1 MLPYVKID
9 FANGAIGASEPM
21 DDGVTGLVCT
31 AVAVTQTVN
40 GETDNV
46 FALNTPYLI
55 TKLDELVSKGI
66 TSDSSDANATLYKA
80 VKEFYDEAP
89 DGSKLWIMGVADTVT
104 IADIVDKTK
113 DNAKKLLVA
122 ANGTIRTLAV
132 KIKDKSG
139 YTPTVTTGIDGTVRT
154 AITNAQSLAEWA
166 TETLFAPVMV
176 LLEGRHYTGNAETLK
191 SNPINTGNDNR
202 VGVVIGDTEVDP
214 KSNIDL
220 HGAAVG
226 LLAGRIASIPV
237 QRSVARVRTGSITT
251 TTMYIGNLPAESGN
265 PGTIND
271 CGFICPRTFVGKAGY
286 YWSDDKLAAE
296 ASDDYS
302 LIPRRRVADKAYR
315 ITYST
320 LINEVAEEISVTD
333 DGKIS
338 APVVKAIQTAVES
351 AIVNNMTSRG
361 NLGNDPSDPN
371 DMGVECYINPD
382 QNIVATSRLDV
393 QVRIKPHGY
402 SKYINVSLGFKVTQ

>member
-31 AVAVTQTVN
+31 AVAVTQTVD
-40 GETDNV
+40 GKQETT
-46 FALNTPYLI
+46 FALDTPYLI
-55 TKLDELVSKGI
+55 TKLDELVKKGV
-66 TSDSSDANATLYKA
+66 TSESSDVNTTLYKA

-89 DGSKLWIMGVADTVT
+89 EGSKLWIMGVADTVT

-122 ANGTIRTLAV
+122 ANGTIRILAV
-132 KIKDKSG
+132 KVKDKSG
-139 YTPTVTTGIDGTVRT
+139 YTPTVTTGIDGAVRT
-154 AITNAQSLAEWA
+154 AIVNAQGLAEWA

-176 LLEGRHYTGNAETLK
+176 LLEGRHYTGNTEALV
-191 SNPINTGNDNR
+191 SNPINNGDNNR
-202 VGVVIGDTEVDP
+202 VAVLIGDTVADS
-214 KSNIDL
+214 K
-220 HGAAVG
+220 GAAVG

-237 QRSVARVRTGSITT
+237 QRSVARVRTGSINA
-251 TTMYIGNLPAESGN
+251 TTMYIGSVASELGN
-265 PGTIND
+265 PETIND

-315 ITYST
+315 IAYTT
-320 LINEVAEEISVTD
+320 LVNEIAEEISVTD

-361 NLGNDPSDPN
+361 NLGNDPSNPN

-382 QNIVATSRLDV
+382 QNIIATSRLDV

>member
-21 DDGVTGLVCT
+21 DDGVTGLICT
-31 AVAVTQTVN
+31 AVAVTQTVD
-40 GETDNV
+40 GKQETT
-46 FALNTPYLI
+46 FALDTPYLI
-55 TKLDELVSKGI
+55 TKLDDLVKKGV
-66 TSDSSDANATLYKA
+66 TSESSDVNATLYKA

-89 DGSKLWIMGVADTVT
+89 EGSKLWIMGVTDTVT
-104 IADIVDKTK
+104 IADMVDKTK

-122 ANGTIRTLAV
+122 ANGTIRILAV
-132 KIKDKSG
+132 KVKDKSG
-139 YTPTVTTGIDGTVRT
+139 YTPTVTTGIDGAVRT
-154 AITNAQSLAEWA
+154 AIVNAQGLAEWA

-176 LLEGRHYTGNAETLK
+176 LLEGRHYTGTAETLVA
-191 SNPINTGNDNR
+191 NPINTGNNNR
-202 VGVVIGDTEVDP
+202 VGVVIGDTVADS
-214 KSNIDL
+214 K
-220 HGAAVG
+220 GAAVG

-237 QRSVARVRTGSITT
+237 QRSVARVRTGSIVA
-251 TTMYIGNLPAESGN
+251 TTMYIGGVAAELGN
-265 PGTIND
+265 PETIND
-271 CGFICPRTFVGKAGY
+271 CGFICPRTFVGKGGY
-286 YWSDDKLAAE
+286 FWSDDKLAAE

-361 NLGNDPSDPN
+361 NLGNDPSNPN

-382 QNIVATSRLDV
+382 QNIIATSRLDV

>member
-31 AVAVTQTVN
+31 AVAVTQTVD
-40 GETDNV
+40 GGTDNV

-55 TKLDELVSKGI
+55 TKLDDLVKKGV
-66 TSDSSDANATLYKA
+66 TSESSDVNATLYKA

-89 DGSKLWIMGVADTVT
+89 EGSKLWIMGVADTVT
-104 IADIVDKTK
+104 IDDIVDKTK

-122 ANGTIRTLAV
+122 ANGTIRILAV
-132 KIKDKSG
+132 KVKDKSG
-139 YTPTVTTGIDGTVRT
+139 YNPTVTTGIDGAVRT
-154 AITNAQSLAEWA
+154 AIVNAQGLAEWA

-176 LLEGRHYTGNAETLK
+176 LLEGRHYTGEAETLV
-191 SNPINTGNDNR
+191 SNPVNDGNNNR
-202 VGVVIGDTEVDP
+202 VAVLIGDTVKDS
-214 KSNIDL
+214 K
-220 HGAAVG
+220 GAAVG

-237 QRSVARVRTGSITT
+237 QRSVARVRTGSIVA
-251 TTMYIGNLPAESGN
+251 TTMYIGGVAAELGN
-265 PGTIND
+265 PETIND

-315 ITYST
+315 IAYTT
-320 LINEVAEEISVTD
+320 LVNEIAEEISVTD

-361 NLGNDPSDPN
+361 NLGNDPSNPN

-382 QNIVATSRLDV
+382 QNIIATSRLDV

>member
-1 MLPYVKID
+1 MLPNVKID

-40 GETDNV
+40 DKTENV

-66 TSDSSDANATLYKA
+66 TSGEEDANATLYKA

-104 IADIVDKTK
+104 LADIVDKTK

-132 KIKDKSG
+132 KIKDKSA
-139 YTPTVTTGIDGTVRT
+139 YTPTVTTGIDGSVRT

-166 TETLFAPVMV
+166 TETLFAPVMI
-176 LLEGRHYTGNAETLK
+176 LLEGRHYTGNAETLV
-191 SNPINTGNDNR
+191 SNPINTGNNNR
-202 VGVVIGDTEVDP
+202 VGVVIGDTVADS
-214 KSNIDL
+214 K
-220 HGAAVG
+220 GAAVG

-237 QRSVARVRTGSITT
+237 QRSIARVRTGSITAT
-251 TTMYIGNLPAESGN
+251 MMYIGSVAAELGN

-338 APVVKAIQTAVES
+338 AQIGRAHV
-351 AIVNNMTSRG
+351 
-361 NLGNDPSDPN
+361 
-371 DMGVECYINPD
+371 
-382 QNIVATSRLDV
+382 
-393 QVRIKPHGY
+393 
-402 SKYINVSLGFKVTQ
+402 

>member
-1 MLPYVKID
+1 MLPNVKID

-40 GETDNV
+40 GKTENV

-66 TSDSSDANATLYKA
+66 TSGEEDANATLYKA

-132 KIKDKSG
+132 KIKDKSA
-139 YTPTVTTGIDGTVRT
+139 YTPIVTTGIDGTVRT
-154 AITNAQSLAEWA
+154 AITNAQALAEWA

-176 LLEGRHYTGNAETLK
+176 LLEGRHYTGNAETLV
-191 SNPINTGNDNR
+191 SNPVNTGNNNR
-202 VGVVIGDTEVDP
+202 VGVVIGDTVADS
-214 KSNIDL
+214 K
-220 HGAAVG
+220 GAAVG

-237 QRSVARVRTGSITT
+237 QRSVARVRTGSIVA
-251 TTMYIGNLPAESGN
+251 TTMYIGGVAAELGN
-265 PGTIND
+265 PETIND
-271 CGFICPRTFVGKAGY
+271 CGFICPRTFVGKGGY
-286 YWSDDKLAAE
+286 FWSDDKLAAE

-315 ITYST
+315 ITYTT

>member
-31 AVAVTQTVN
+31 AVAVTQTVH

-351 AIVNNMTSRG
+351 AIVNNMTSIG

>member
-1 MLPYVKID
+1 MLPNVKID

-40 GETDNV
+40 DKTENV

-66 TSDSSDANATLYKA
+66 TSGEEDANATLYKA

-104 IADIVDKTK
+104 LADIVDKTK

-132 KIKDKSG
+132 KIKDKSA

-154 AITNAQSLAEWA
+154 AITNAQALAEWA

-176 LLEGRHYTGNAETLK
+176 LLEGRHYTGNAETLV
-191 SNPINTGNDNR
+191 SNPINTGNNNR
-202 VGVVIGDTEVDP
+202 VGVVIGDTVKDS
-214 KSNIDL
+214 K
-220 HGAAVG
+220 GAAVG

-237 QRSVARVRTGSITT
+237 QRSVARVRTGSIVA
-251 TTMYIGNLPAESGN
+251 TTMYIGGVAAELGN
-265 PGTIND
+265 PETIND
-271 CGFICPRTFVGKAGY
+271 CGFICPRTFVGKGGY
-286 YWSDDKLAAE
+286 FWSDDKLAAE

-315 ITYST
+315 ITYTT

>member
-31 AVAVTQTVN
+31 AVAVTQTVD
-40 GETDNV
+40 GGTDNV

-55 TKLDELVSKGI
+55 TKLDDLVKKGV
-66 TSDSSDANATLYKA
+66 TSESSDVNATLYKA

-89 DGSKLWIMGVADTVT
+89 EGSKLWIMGVADTVT

-132 KIKDKSG
+132 KIKDKSS
-139 YTPTVTTGIDGTVRT
+139 YTATTTTGIDGAVRT
-154 AITNAQSLAEWA
+154 AITNAQALAEWA

-176 LLEGRHYTGNAETLK
+176 LLEGRHYTDNAETLV
-191 SNPINTGNDNR
+191 SNPINNGDNNR
-202 VGVVIGDTEVDP
+202 VAVLIGDTVADS
-214 KSNIDL
+214 K
-220 HGAAVG
+220 GAAVG

-237 QRSVARVRTGSITT
+237 QRSVARVRTGSIVA
-251 TTMYIGNLPAESGN
+251 TTMYIGGVAAELGN
-265 PGTIND
+265 PETIND

-315 ITYST
+315 IAYTT
-320 LINEVAEEISVTD
+320 LVNEIAEEISVTD

-361 NLGNDPSDPN
+361 NLGNDPSNPN
-371 DMGVECYINPD
+371 DMGAECYINPD
-382 QNIVATSRLDV
+382 QNIIATSRLDV

>member
-40 GETDNV
+40 GKTENV

-66 TSDSSDANATLYKA
+66 TSGEEDANATLYKA

-132 KIKDKSG
+132 KIKDKSA
-139 YTPTVTTGIDGTVRT
+139 YTPTVTTGIDGAVRT

-166 TETLFAPVMV
+166 TATLFAPVMV
-176 LLEGRHYTGNAETLK
+176 LLEGRHYTGNAETLV

-202 VGVVIGDTEVDP
+202 VGVVIGDTVADS
-214 KSNIDL
+214 K
-220 HGAAVG
+220 GAAVG

-237 QRSVARVRTGSITT
+237 QRSIARVRTGSITAT
-251 TTMYIGNLPAESGN
+251 MMYIGSVAAELGN

-320 LINEVAEEISVTD
+320 LINEVAEEVSVTD

-393 QVRIKPHGY
+393 QLRIKPHGY
-402 SKYINVSLGFKVTQ
+402 SKYIEVSLGFKVAQN

>member
-1 MLPYVKID
+1 MLPNVKID

-40 GETDNV
+40 GKTENV

-66 TSDSSDANATLYKA
+66 TSDSSDSNATLYKA

-104 IADIVDKTK
+104 IADIVDKAK

-132 KIKDKSG
+132 KIKDKSA

-154 AITNAQSLAEWA
+154 AITNAQALAEWA

-176 LLEGRHYTGNAETLK
+176 LLEGRHYTGNAETLV
-191 SNPINTGNDNR
+191 SNPVNTGNNNR
-202 VGVVIGDTEVDP
+202 VGVVIGDTVADS
-214 KSNIDL
+214 K
-220 HGAAVG
+220 GAAVG

-237 QRSVARVRTGSITT
+237 QRSVARVRTGSIVA
-251 TTMYIGNLPAESGN
+251 TTMYIGGVAAELGN
-265 PGTIND
+265 PETIND
-271 CGFICPRTFVGKAGY
+271 CGFICPRTFVGKGGY
-286 YWSDDKLAAE
+286 FWSDDKLAAE

-315 ITYST
+315 ITYTT

>member
-1 MLPYVKID
+1 MLPNVKID

-31 AVAVTQTVN
+31 AVAVTQTVKDKT
-40 GETDNV
+40 ENV

-66 TSDSSDANATLYKA
+66 TSGEEDANATLYKA
-80 VKEFYDEAP
+80 VKEFYNEAP
-89 DGSKLWIMGVADTVT
+89 DGSKLWIMDVAYTVT
-104 IADIVDKTK
+104 LADIVDKTK

-132 KIKDKSG
+132 KIKDKSA

-154 AITNAQSLAEWA
+154 AITNAQALAEWA

-176 LLEGRHYTGNAETLK
+176 LLEGRHYTGNAETLV
-191 SNPINTGNDNR
+191 SNPINTGNNNR
-202 VGVVIGDTEVDP
+202 VGVVIGDTVKDS
-214 KSNIDL
+214 K
-220 HGAAVG
+220 GAAVG

-237 QRSVARVRTGSITT
+237 QRSVARVRTGSIVA
-251 TTMYIGNLPAESGN
+251 TTMYIGGVAAELGN
-265 PGTIND
+265 PETIND
-271 CGFICPRTFVGKAGY
+271 CGFICPRTFVGKGGY
-286 YWSDDKLAAE
+286 FWSDDKLAAE

-315 ITYST
+315 ITYTT

>member
-31 AVAVTQTVN
+31 AVAVTQTVD
-40 GETDNV
+40 GKQETT
-46 FALNTPYLI
+46 FALDTPYLI
-55 TKLDELVSKGI
+55 TKLDELVEKGV
-66 TSDSSDANATLYKA
+66 TSDKTDANATLYKA

-132 KIKDKSG
+132 KIKDKSA
-139 YTPTVTTGIDGTVRT
+139 YTPTATTGIDGAVRT
-154 AITNAQSLAEWA
+154 AIVNAQGLAEWA

-176 LLEGRHYTGNAETLK
+176 LLEGRHYTGKAETLV
-191 SNPINTGNDNR
+191 SNPINNGDNNR
-202 VGVVIGDTEVDP
+202 VAVLIGDTVADS
-214 KSNIDL
+214 K
-220 HGAAVG
+220 GAAVG

-237 QRSVARVRTGSITT
+237 QRSVARVRTGSIVA
-251 TTMYIGNLPAESGN
+251 TTMYIGGVAAELGN
-265 PGTIND
+265 PETIND
-271 CGFICPRTFVGKAGY
+271 CGFICPRTFVGKGGY
-286 YWSDDKLAAE
+286 FWSDDKLAAE

-315 ITYST
+315 IAYTT
-320 LINEVAEEISVTD
+320 LVNEIAEEISVTD

-361 NLGNDPSDPN
+361 NLGNDPSNPN

-382 QNIVATSRLDV
+382 QNIIATSRLDV

>member
-31 AVAVTQTVN
+31 AAAVTQTVN
-40 GETDNV
+40 GKTENV

-66 TSDSSDANATLYKA
+66 TSGEEDANATLYKA

-132 KIKDKSG
+132 KIKDKSA
-139 YTPTVTTGIDGTVRT
+139 YTPTVTTGIDGAVRT

-176 LLEGRHYTGNAETLK
+176 LLEGRHYTGNAETLV

-202 VGVVIGDTEVDP
+202 VGVVIGDTVADS
-214 KSNIDL
+214 K
-220 HGAAVG
+220 GAAVG

-237 QRSVARVRTGSITT
+237 QRSIARVRTGSITAT
-251 TTMYIGNLPAESGN
+251 MMYIGSVAAELGN

-393 QVRIKPHGY
+393 HVRIKPHGY
-402 SKYINVSLGFKVTQ
+402 SKYIEVSLGFKVAQN

>member
-31 AVAVTQTVN
+31 AVAVTQTVD
-40 GETDNV
+40 GKQETT
-46 FALNTPYLI
+46 FALDTPYLI
-55 TKLDELVSKGI
+55 TKLDDLVKKGV
-66 TSDSSDANATLYKA
+66 TSESSDVNATLYKA

-89 DGSKLWIMGVADTVT
+89 EGSKLWIMGVTDTVT
-104 IADIVDKTK
+104 IADMVDKTK

-122 ANGTIRTLAV
+122 ANGTIRILAV
-132 KIKDKSG
+132 KVKDKSG
-139 YTPTVTTGIDGTVRT
+139 YTPTVTTGIDGAVRT
-154 AITNAQSLAEWA
+154 AIVNAQGLAEWA
-166 TETLFAPVMV
+166 TETLFAPVMA
-176 LLEGRHYTGNAETLK
+176 LLEGRHYTGTAETLVA
-191 SNPINTGNDNR
+191 NPINTGNNNR
-202 VGVVIGDTEVDP
+202 VGVVIGDTVKDS
-214 KSNIDL
+214 K
-220 HGAAVG
+220 GAAVG

-237 QRSVARVRTGSITT
+237 QRSVARVRTGSIVA
-251 TTMYIGNLPAESGN
+251 TTMYIGGVAAELGN
-265 PGTIND
+265 PETIND
-271 CGFICPRTFVGKAGY
+271 CGFICPRTFVGKGGY
-286 YWSDDKLAAE
+286 FWSDDKLAAE

-361 NLGNDPSDPN
+361 NLGNDPSNPN

-382 QNIVATSRLDV
+382 QNIIATSRLDV

>member
-1 MLPYVKID
+1 MLPNVKID

-40 GETDNV
+40 GKTENV

-66 TSDSSDANATLYKA
+66 TSDNSDSNATLYKA

-113 DNAKKLLVA
+113 DNAKKLLIA

-132 KIKDKSG
+132 KIKDKSA

-154 AITNAQSLAEWA
+154 AITNAQALAEWA

-176 LLEGRHYTGNAETLK
+176 LLEGRHYTGNAETLV
-191 SNPINTGNDNR
+191 SNPVNTGNNNR
-202 VGVVIGDTEVDP
+202 VGVVIGDTVADS
-214 KSNIDL
+214 K
-220 HGAAVG
+220 GAAVG

-237 QRSVARVRTGSITT
+237 QRSVARVRTGSIVA
-251 TTMYIGNLPAESGN
+251 TTMYIGGVAAELGN
-265 PGTIND
+265 PETIND

-393 QVRIKPHGY
+393 QTRIKPHGY
-402 SKYINVSLGFKVTQ
+402 SKYIEVSLGFKVAQN

>member
-9 FANGAIGASEPM
+9 FANGAIGVSEPM

-31 AVAVTQTVN
+31 AVAVTQTVD
-40 GETDNV
+40 GKQETT
-46 FALNTPYLI
+46 FALDTPYLI
-55 TKLDELVSKGI
+55 TKLDDLVKKGV
-66 TSDSSDANATLYKA
+66 TSESSDVNATLYKA

-89 DGSKLWIMGVADTVT
+89 EGSKLWIMGVADTVT
-104 IADIVDKTK
+104 IADMVDKTK
-113 DNAKKLLVA
+113 DNAKKLLIA
-122 ANGTIRTLAV
+122 ANGTIRILAV
-132 KIKDKSG
+132 KVKDKSG
-139 YTPTVTTGIDGTVRT
+139 YAPTVTTIGVDDLVGA
-154 AITNAQSLAEWA
+154 AIVNAQGLAEWA
-166 TETLFAPVMV
+166 TESMFAPVMV
-176 LLEGRHYTGNAETLK
+176 ILEGRHYTGVSATLVGH
-191 SNPINTGNDNR
+191 SINQGDHNR
-202 VGVVIGDTEVDP
+202 VAVLIGDTVKDS
-214 KSNIDL
+214 K
-220 HGAAVG
+220 GAAVG

-237 QRSVARVRTGSITT
+237 QRSVARVRTGSINAVE
-251 TTMYIGNLPAESGN
+251 MFIGGVPAELGD
-265 PGTIND
+265 PETISD

-315 ITYST
+315 IAYTT
-320 LINEVAEEISVTD
+320 LVNEIAEEISVTD

-361 NLGNDPSDPN
+361 NLGNDPSNPN

-382 QNIVATSRLDV
+382 QNIIATSRLDV